1 MSSKTGGGRKR
12 SVKNSKVAHDA
23 ENEDEPVVKKGRTR
37 AQKVLQVDK
46 EPDFVSKYRAAE
58 RNGNAKVK
66 IELDSGDAENK
77 QNAVFNRRG
86 RSRRNKVKQG
96 IEEEDNNQK
105 PSSSNGAVAEQTKIR
120 SKASKKDAKDNQKA
134 PNPGKIPG
142 GEISSGKFNASKK
155 KKGLSSSGKGKEN
168 MDTNNAP
175 VKPVVKSGVDRVVV
189 MKGRAPVDALCPI
202 AKQSHVFEEDDDIW
216 DCMLNQVT

>member
-142 GEISSGKFNASKK
+142 
-155 KKGLSSSGKGKEN
+155 
-168 MDTNNAP
+168 
-175 VKPVVKSGVDRVVV
+175 VDRVVV